1 MRTGIS
7 HRRLRLKY
15 GLLPDT
21 EAIFEEADGCVAI
34 RPAISK
40 RTRIEAR
47 LLRARGV
54 SDGGLDTAAAM
65 QLTRV
70 EE

>member
-1 MRTGIS
+1 MGLAQGPRATGTLAVYARTIEPS
-7 HRRLRLKY
+7 
-15 GLLPDT
+15 
-21 EAIFEEADGCVAI
+21 I

-40 RTRIEAR
+40 RARIEAR
-47 LLRARGV
+47 LFRARGV